1 MENMVNPP
9 IRLVVFDIAGTTV
22 RDNNEVLHCFSEAC
36 RQEGIRAAPERLNAL
51 MGVSKLEVF
60 KTLWSEQ
67 PGPAAPAAEIEAKAA
82 HSFQAF
88 RQILEHYYH
97 THPVEPTEGALE
109 VFAWLRKQGIPIALN
124 TGFYRSVTDII
135 LGKLGWLEGLDKNYV
150 GGPGTVIQ
158 FVITSEEVPQGRPAP
173 FMIQKAMAV
182 FGIDDP
188 RQVVKV
194 GDTPVDLAEGRNAGC
209 ALSLAVTNGSHT
221 RAELERLDHDGLLES
236 LRELPGII
244 ERSLSSDASAYT
256 TRVGQNKKTA
266 R

>member
-1 MENMVNPP
+1 MVNPP
-9 IRLVVFDIAGTTV
+9 IRLVVFDMAGTTV

-36 RQEGIRAAPERLNAL
+36 RQAGIAATPERLNAL

-67 PGPAAPAAEIEAKAA
+67 LGAKAPAAAIEDKAA

-88 RQILEHYYH
+88 RNILEHYYH
-97 THPVEPTEGALE
+97 THPAEPAEGALE
-109 VFAWLRKQGIPIALN
+109 VFDWLRARGIPIALN

-135 LGKLGWLEGLDKNYV
+135 LGKLGWLEGLDENYA
-150 GGPGTVIQ
+150 GGPHTVIQ
-158 FVITSEEVPQGRPAP
+158 YSITSEDVPLGRPAP
-173 FMIQKAMAV
+173 FMIQKAMSV
-182 FGIDDP
+182 FGIENP

-209 ALSLAVTNGSHT
+209 ALSLAVTNGTHS
-221 RAELERLDHDGLLES
+221 RAELEGLDHDGLLES

-244 ERSLSSDASAYT
+244 EQRLSH
-256 TRVGQNKKTA
+256 R
-266 R
+266 